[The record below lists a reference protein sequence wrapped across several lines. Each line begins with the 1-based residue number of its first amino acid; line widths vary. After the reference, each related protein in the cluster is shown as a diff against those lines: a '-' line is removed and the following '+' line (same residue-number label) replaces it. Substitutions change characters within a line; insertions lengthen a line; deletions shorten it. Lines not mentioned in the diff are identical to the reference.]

1 MISLAKYYFLIHLCC
16 VFDSNNFFIATVFY
30 FINSPTFL
38 TILVFMGI
46 WVISKLG
53 VIKWFCEY
61 FSHFFCW
68 IYEHIVLNISLEVY
82 ILVKFLVYTD
92 LQCCICS
99 ANVNYWQKDL
109 AYFSQV
115 TNEVSFHV
123 SIDHSEILFS
133 KMSFWVFCQLFKGFL
148 HFATWF
154 VKFFVYIIYGMLYQM
169 YVQSPFLW
177 CHLIKSNSGFF
188 IVYI

>member
-1 MISLAKYYFLIHLCC
+1 MIHLCC

-30 FINSPTFL
+30 FINSPFL
-38 TILVFMGI
+38 TILVFVGI

-92 LQCCICS
+92 LQCCVCS
-99 ANVNYWQKDL
+99 ANVKYWQKDFCTGYKNVYSEQQSIGFI
-109 AYFSQV
+109 AV
-115 TNEVSFHV
+115 T
-123 SIDHSEILFS
+123 HSH
-133 KMSFWVFCQLFKGFL
+133 Q
-148 HFATWF
+148 
-154 VKFFVYIIYGMLYQM
+154 
-169 YVQSPFLW
+169 
-177 CHLIKSNSGFF
+177 HLVLLS
-188 IVYI
+188 Y